1 MKHYAPENAIFKLP
15 FSFDLNLLS
24 KDLKIAEDFLFI
36 NHYVTSNFSRNYKLL
51 PLRSI
56 NGDIESGFA
65 TETTNYEDTIVLDK
79 CLYFKEVI
87 STFKCS
93 KNSIHIMSL
102 PAGDV
107 VNRHTDFE
115 CGYEDGF
122 FRIHIPIKTNKK
134 VEFNLDDKKIN
145 MKCGEAW
152 YANFNL
158 PHSVKNEGNTI
169 RIHLVIDCIRN
180 AWSDALFT
188 SMGYNFELET
198 KEEQFDRAT
207 TLSIIAELERQNTPA
222 ANDLIQKL
230 KAKL

>member
-1 MKHYAPENAIFKLP
+1 MKNYAPENAIFKLP
-15 FSFDLNLLS
+15 FSFDSNLLS

-56 NGDIESGFA
+56 NGSIESGFA

-87 STFKCS
+87 SKFKCP
-93 KNSIHIMSL
+93 KNSIRLMSL
-102 PAGDV
+102 PAGDI
-107 VNRHTDFE
+107 VNPHTDFE
-115 CGYEDGF
+115 CGYEDGL
-122 FRIHIPIKTNKK
+122 FRIHIPIKTNQK
-134 VEFNLDDKKIN
+134 VEFNLDNKKIN
-145 MKCGEAW
+145 MQCGEAW

-158 PHSVKNEGNTI
+158 THSVKNKGNNT

-180 AWSDALFT
+180 TWSDTLFT

-207 TLSIIAELERQNTPA
+207 TLNIIDELKRQDTTTA
-222 ANDLIQKL
+222 RDLIQKM